1 MQLQDLLRS
10 RPVFHSDTSAPFLVK
25 VSHACSAHPRGGDMD
40 ATSYR
45 VECPS
50 HTAEGHA
57 ACLELSWSVLETIDH
72 TDLRDFK

>member
-1 MQLQDLLRS
+1 
-10 RPVFHSDTSAPFLVK
+10 
-25 VSHACSAHPRGGDMD
+25 MD